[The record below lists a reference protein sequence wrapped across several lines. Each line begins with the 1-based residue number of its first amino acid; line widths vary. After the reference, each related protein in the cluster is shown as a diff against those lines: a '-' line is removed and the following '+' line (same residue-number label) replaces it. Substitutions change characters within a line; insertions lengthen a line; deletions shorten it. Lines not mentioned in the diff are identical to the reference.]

1 MGTRDLWE
9 SNATA
14 SNSDPVLNI
23 VMTTKVD
30 NKRAKH
36 CATRVSHVLLE
47 GASKHG
53 MAQSIKSQGE
63 KGDEVVAQAGG
74 SQSINVRR
82 LRKLV
87 TGRLPRIA
95 GSTCQV
101 HAPAKSGVSVS
112 ATLGKN

>member
-1 MGTRDLWE
+1 M
-9 SNATA
+9 
-14 SNSDPVLNI
+14 
-23 VMTTKVD
+23 
-30 NKRAKH
+30 
-36 CATRVSHVLLE
+36 
-47 GASKHG
+47 
-53 MAQSIKSQGE
+53 
-63 KGDEVVAQAGG
+63 VAQAGG

-87 TGRLPRIA
+87 TGRLPRIV